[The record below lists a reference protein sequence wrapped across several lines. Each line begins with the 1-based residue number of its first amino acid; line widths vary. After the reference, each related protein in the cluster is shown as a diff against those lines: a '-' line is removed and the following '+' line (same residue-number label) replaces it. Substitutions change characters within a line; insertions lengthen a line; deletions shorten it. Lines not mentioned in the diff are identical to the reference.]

1 MKIWES
7 LYRPDPFIIQC
18 AVGCDEYLLFELMD
32 DDDPVAYMAVI
43 DAYRPR
49 TLWRRVKA
57 AWQLITIGHFT
68 RSSVDLVPDDLDK
81 IISWCQNVRA
91 SFKEVKE

>member
-1 MKIWES
+1 MKLWES
-7 LYRPDPFIIQC
+7 EYRPDPFMIQC
-18 AVGCDEYLLFELMD
+18 SVGCDVYLSFSFVD
-32 DDDPVAYMAVI
+32 DVEACLSVI
-43 DAYRPR
+43 DAYRPQ

-57 AWQLITIGHFT
+57 AWQLITTGYFT
-68 RSSVDLVPDDLDK
+68 QSSVDLVPDDLDK